1 MWLLAPF
8 RLVLRSAR
16 RFQEEQCAQTAAAL
30 SFATLLGL
38 VPMIAAA
45 FALISNLPLGAG
57 MGSAL
62 EKFLLANLLPDKAG
76 VIIAKYIGQFAA
88 RAERVTFF
96 GLLVLVAT
104 ALIQML
110 TIERAFNQIWRVKA
124 SRPLLRRLAM
134 HALAM
139 LLGPVAFG
147 ASLAGISFVAG
158 ISMGFFDEPRWVNAF
173 VIRGMLP
180 FVFMT
185 SLFGLLYWSV
195 PNKPIRGWHAA
206 FGGAMAA
213 LGFIGLQKLF
223 TIYIAAGFNL
233 NAVVYG
239 AFSAI
244 PVFLAWL
251 YASWSVILVGA
262 LLVAEMPNSIRPLA
276 R

>member
-262 LLVAEMPNSIRPLA
+262 LLVAEMPNAIRPQA

>member
-16 RFQEEQCAQTAAAL
+16 RFQGEQCAQTAAAL

-38 VPMIAAA
+38 CAYDRRSVCSDIELAP
-45 FALISNLPLGAG
+45 GRG

-76 VIIAKYIGQFAA
+76 VIIAKYIGQFAL

-96 GLLVLVAT
+96 GLLMLVAT

-147 ASLAGISFVAG
+147 ASLAGISYVAG
-158 ISMGFFDEPRWVNAF
+158 ISLGFFDEPRWVNAF
-173 VIRGMLP
+173 VGARCLAICLHDDLVRPALLGRSQP
-180 FVFMT
+180 PIK
-185 SLFGLLYWSV
+185 GL
-195 PNKPIRGWHAA
+195 HAA
-206 FGGAMAA
+206 FGGAMGRVRVHWITKIVHT
-213 LGFIGLQKLF
+213 LHCCRFQSQRSRVRSF
-223 TIYIAAGFNL
+223 
-233 NAVVYG
+233 
-239 AFSAI
+239 FSHS
-244 PVFLAWL
+244 VFLAWL

-262 LLVAEMPNSIRPLA
+262 LLVAELPNSVKPQA
-276 R
+276 A